1 MEGNSIEEGDLYAH
15 TFGEKEPRGRVRML
29 GTGPTPQSVG
39 APGTKAKLPTKLAMQ
54 IQLRR
59 RAEQEVSTLKE
70 RMQAMERR
78 FDEMQHTM
86 FSQGSHSVQTP
97 TPSPPN
103 SVSRPVVE
111 CSVINFC

>member
-1 MEGNSIEEGDLYAH
+1 
-15 TFGEKEPRGRVRML
+15 ML

-39 APGTKAKLPTKLAMQ
+39 TPGTKAKLPTKLAMQ

-78 FDEMQHTM
+78 FDEMQHAM
-86 FSQGSHSVQTP
+86 FSQGSHSVETP
-97 TPSPPN
+97 THSPPN

-111 CSVINFC
+111 CLVINFC